1 MKILATLVAGLFL
14 SACASTP
21 HAAATRGPAP
31 VVARNAPDPSP
42 VKTSDPEAAATPA
55 TAPPRVKTR
64 SATNATPIPGS
75 LASRADVQVFIQNM
89 VTRHDF
95 DANDL
100 NAVFSQA
107 RARPDIIALIT
118 RPAEAKPWHAYR
130 KIFLTPQRIAE
141 GATFWRDHAAALARA
156 EQVYGVPAR
165 IIVAI
170 IGVETLY
177 GGNTGSN
184 QVLEAL
190 STLAF
195 DYPKRADFF
204 RKELESYLILTRQE
218 GIDPLSL
225 QGSYAGAMGLG
236 QFMPSSYLSYAVDFD
251 DDGHRDLW
259 RNPADAIG
267 SVANYLREHRWQP
280 DRPIASPARV
290 QGNQFGAFISEQLQP
305 PQYPVGQLRQHGITP
320 LEAASDQELAML
332 LELAGEAGP
341 EYWLGYANFYAITRY
356 NHSALYAMA
365 VYQLSEQI
373 RERFESRN

>member
-1 MKILATLVAGLFL
+1 MKTLATLVAGLLL

-21 HAAATRGPAP
+21 HAAATRSPAP
-31 VVARNAPDPSP
+31 VVDLNAPDPGTAP
-42 VKTSDPEAAATPA
+42 KPA

-64 SATNATPIPGS
+64 NTVNATPVPGS
-75 LASRADVQVFIQNM
+75 LASREDVQVFIQEM
-89 VTRHDF
+89 VVRNGF

-130 KIFLTPQRIAE
+130 KIFLTPQRIAG

-251 DDGHRDLW
+251 ADGHRDLW

-280 DRPIASPARV
+280 NRPIASPARV